1 MLEIQNLKKSFGKK
15 EILHDISCNLE
26 NGVYGLLGP
35 NGAGKTTFLRC
46 VLGLYSYQSG
56 TILLDGKNTTRQKK
70 QLNIG
75 YLPQESGVFPGLT
88 VEEQL
93 RYFSTLKKIKKENV
107 QNCIDEVLEK
117 VHLTEQRNTLGR
129 KLSGGMIRRLGI
141 AQALLNHPDL
151 VILDEPTTGL
161 DPEERM
167 RFKNIIRSI
176 KEESIIIMST
186 HIVEDVEAVCNQI
199 IVMKNG
205 EFVIT
210 GTQEAVS
217 QLATGK
223 VYELAREDVSAEDYI
238 EKEKEVDGEERLR
251 ILTSR
256 NIDNAIPIQPN
267 VEDGY
272 LCILKNI

>member
-1 MLEIQNLKKSFGKK
+1 MLEIQNLKKSFGKT

-46 VLGLYSYQSG
+46 VLGLHSYKSG
-56 TILLDGKNTTRQKK
+56 TILLNGKNTSKQRK

-88 VEEQL
+88 VEEHL
-93 RYFSTLKKIKKENV
+93 RYFSNLKKIKKENV

-117 VHLTEQRNTLGR
+117 VHLTSQRNTLGR
-129 KLSGGMIRRLGI
+129 KLSGGMVRRLGI
-141 AQALLNHPDL
+141 AQALLNHPNL
-151 VILDEPTTGL
+151 IILDEPTTGL

-176 KEESIIIMST
+176 KEESIVIMST

-199 IVMKNG
+199 IVMKDG
-205 EFVIT
+205 KFVIIGNPNT
-210 GTQEAVS
+210 VS
-217 QLATGK
+217 QLAEGK
-223 VYELAREDVSAEDYI
+223 VYELKQEDVAAEDYI
-238 EKEKEVDGEERLR
+238 EKEKEVDGKEFIR
-251 ILTSR
+251 ILTTR
-256 NIDNAIPIQPN
+256 DIDTATSIQPN

>member
-1 MLEIQNLKKSFGKK
+1 MLEIHNLKKSFGKI
-15 EILHDISCNLE
+15 EILHDISCDLE

-46 VLGLYSYQSG
+46 VLGLYSYKSG
-56 TILLDGKNTTRQKK
+56 TILLDGKNTAKQKK

-93 RYFSTLKKIKKENV
+93 RYFSNLKKIKKEDV

-117 VHLTEQRNTLGR
+117 VHLTSQRNTLGR
-129 KLSGGMIRRLGI
+129 KLSGGMVRRLGI

-151 VILDEPTTGL
+151 IILDEPTTGL

-176 KEESIIIMST
+176 KEESIVIMST
-186 HIVEDVEAVCNQI
+186 HIVEDVEAVCNRI
-199 IVMKNG
+199 IVMKDG
-205 EFVIT
+205 EFVIN
-210 GTQEAVS
+210 GTQETVS
-217 QLATGK
+217 QLAEGK
-223 VYELAREDVSAEDYI
+223 VYELKREDVSTEDYI
-238 EKEKEVDGEERLR
+238 EKEKEVDGKELVR

-256 NIDNAIPIQPN
+256 DIDNAKPMQPN

>member
-141 AQALLNHPDL
+141 AQALLNHPEL
-151 VILDEPTTGL
+151 IILDEPTTGL

-176 KEESIIIMST
+176 KEESIVIMST